1 MNFFSGYSLLLTLT
15 STVCVVTHAFVVSPY
30 AKTRTAAQGQSKT
43 KIQSLTAST
52 IPRDGSRLSMS
63 SSNSA
68 ALPENASFDVVVV
81 GSGIGGLSCAAML
94 AKYGYSVAVLE
105 KHYAAGG
112 AAHGFQVRQKDIEG
126 SFVFDTGPSFFAGLN
141 PSLPAKS
148 SNPLRTVLDAV
159 EESVA
164 CHKYTTFGLALPEGN
179 FVHTSDFGKPGGVIE
194 QVDGTSGTKAWSR
207 LLENMEPLAQAV
219 DALPTAALRGDLGT
233 ALTAAPY
240 LANFAKLN
248 PLENLKLTKPF
259 QNILNNSGVASSSF
273 AQRWLDLLCFCLSGL
288 TAEGTI
294 TAEMAMMMGEFYDE
308 DAIMDC
314 PIGGSKSI
322 VDALVR
328 GIEKHGGAVFCNSP
342 VEEIIIENGKA
353 TGVRMSKGRTIEA
366 KNAVVSNLSVWD
378 LYGSGIVD
386 KTVFPDSLVKER
398 MDTPVGKSFMHLHI
412 GFKAMKEELEALQAH
427 YMYIDDWS
435 KGIEGEDNA
444 ALISIPSVH
453 DDSLAP
459 EGYGVLHIYTPATEG
474 FDRWEGVDRKSD
486 KYKSLKEERS
496 QYLWEVLEKIIP
508 DIKERAVIS
517 QVGTPLTHQRF
528 LNRYKGS
535 YGPAIRAGEASFPF
549 PGTPVDGLLV
559 CGDSCFPGIGV
570 PAVAGSGILAAN
582 SVSLDSIGPQMK
594 LLKKM
599 RVAVK
604 A

>member
-1 MNFFSGYSLLLTLT
+1 MANLFDCALFLTLAFL
-15 STVCVVTHAFVVSPY
+15 VTTDAFVVTSNT
-30 AKTRTAAQGQSKT
+30 KTGGRTNGQSWKGL
-43 KIQSLTAST
+43 KGPKYASLLMTTSDRSDRAD
-52 IPRDGSRLSMS
+52 PQFLDNS
-63 SSNSA
+63 SY
-68 ALPENASFDVVVV
+68 DVVVV

-105 KHYAAGG
+105 KHYSPGG
-112 AAHGFQVRQKDIEG
+112 AAHGFKLRKKDISG
-126 SFVFDTGPSFFAGLN
+126 DFIFDTGPSFFAGLN
-141 PSLPAKS
+141 PNLASKA
-148 SNPLRTVLDAV
+148 SNPLRTVLDAI
-159 EESVA
+159 EESVE
-164 CHKYTTFGLALPEGN
+164 CYPYTTFGLSLPEGN
-179 FVHTSDFGKPGGVIE
+179 FIHTPDFGKSGGVID
-194 QVDGTSGTKAWSR
+194 QVDGKSGTEAWSR
-207 LLENMEPLAQAV
+207 LLKNMEPLAQAV

-259 QNILNNSGVASSSF
+259 LNILQNSGVASSSF

-294 TAEMAMMMGEFYDE
+294 TAEMAMMMGEFYDD

-328 GIEKHGGAVFCNSP
+328 GIEKLGGKVFCNTA
-342 VEEIIIENGKA
+342 VEEIIVENGKA
-353 TGVRMSKGRTIEA
+353 TGVRLSKGRIVRA
-366 KNAVVSNLSVWD
+366 KKAVISNLSVWD
-378 LYGSGIVD
+378 LYGSGIID
-386 KTVFPDSLVKER
+386 QTLFPDSLVKER
-398 MDTPVGKSFMHLHI
+398 MATPVGKSFMHLHL
-412 GFKAMKEELEALQAH
+412 GFRASKAELKALQAH
-427 YMYIDDWS
+427 YMHIDDWS

-453 DDSLAP
+453 DDSMAP
-459 EGYGVLHIYTPATEG
+459 EGYGVLHIYTPATEE
-474 FDRWEGVDRKSD
+474 FDRWEGLDRKSEE
-486 KYKSLKEERS
+486 YKSLKEERS
-496 QYLWEVLEKIIP
+496 QYLWNVLEKIIP
-508 DIKERAVIS
+508 DIKDRVVVS

-559 CGDSCFPGIGV
+559 CGDSTFPGIGV

-582 SVSLDSIGPQMK
+582 SVDWDSIGPQME

-599 RVAVK
+599 RSSNEKVK

>member
-1 MNFFSGYSLLLTLT
+1 MAPSDRSEL
-15 STVCVVTHAFVVSPY
+15 
-30 AKTRTAAQGQSKT
+30 
-43 KIQSLTAST
+43 
-52 IPRDGSRLSMS
+52 D
-63 SSNSA
+63 NS
-68 ALPENASFDVVVV
+68 EYDVVVI

-105 KHYAAGG
+105 KHYSPGG
-112 AAHGFQVRQKDIEG
+112 AAHGFKLRKTDIEG
-126 SFVFDTGPSFFAGLN
+126 DFIFDTGPSFFAGLN
-141 PSLPAKS
+141 PDLPSKA
-148 SNPLRTVLDAV
+148 SNPLRTVLDAIDEKV
-159 EESVA
+159 E
-164 CHKYTTFGLALPEGN
+164 CYPYTTFGLTLPEGN
-179 FVHTSDFGKPGGVIE
+179 FIHTTDFGKSGGVID
-194 QVDGTSGTKAWSR
+194 QVDGKSGTEAWSR
-207 LLENMEPLAQAV
+207 LLQNMEPLAQAV

-240 LANFAKLN
+240 LSKFAKLN

-259 QNILNNSGVASSSF
+259 QNILNNSGVSSSSF

-294 TAEMAMMMGEFYDE
+294 TAEMAMMMGEFYDD

-314 PIGGSKSI
+314 PTGGSKSI

-328 GIEKHGGAVFCNSP
+328 GTEKLGGKVFCNTA
-342 VEEIIIENGKA
+342 VEEIIVENGKA
-353 TGVRMSKGRTIEA
+353 KGVRLSKGRTVRA
-366 KNAVVSNLSVWD
+366 KKAVVSNLSVWD

-386 KTVFPDSLVKER
+386 KTLFPESLVKER
-398 MDTPVGKSFMHLHI
+398 MATPVGKSFMHLHI
-412 GFKAMKEELEALQAH
+412 GFRASKAELESLQAH

-444 ALISIPSVH
+444 ALLSIPSVH

-459 EGYGVLHIYTPATEG
+459 EGYGVLHIYTPATEE
-474 FDRWEGVDRKSD
+474 FDRWDGLDRKSAE
-486 KYKSLKEERS
+486 YKSLKEERS
-496 QYLWEVLEKIIP
+496 RYLWKVLEKIIP
-508 DIKERAVIS
+508 DIKERVVIS

-549 PGTPVDGLLV
+549 PGTPIDGLLV
-559 CGDSCFPGIGV
+559 CGDSTFPGIGV

-582 SVSLDSIGPQMK
+582 SVSWDSIGPQMD

-599 RVAVK
+599 RSGNK
-604 A
+604 RD

>member
-1 MNFFSGYSLLLTLT
+1 MNFFGQTLLLI
-15 STVCVVTHAFVVSPY
+15 V
-30 AKTRTAAQGQSKT
+30 
-43 KIQSLTAST
+43 AST
-52 IPRDGSRLSMS
+52 FFDVTRGFVNTIPKSRTETGIRPHSGAKGHNFDPLIRLNQAKLS
-63 SSNSA
+63 
-68 ALPENASFDVVVV
+68 ENESYDVVVV

-105 KHYAAGG
+105 KHYSPGG
-112 AAHGFQVRQKDIEG
+112 AAHGFKARAKGIDGEFI
-126 SFVFDTGPSFFAGLN
+126 FDTGPSFFAGLN
-141 PSLPAKS
+141 PDLPAKS
-148 SNPLRTVLDAV
+148 SNPLRTVLEAIDEAV
-159 EESVA
+159 E
-164 CHKYTTFGLALPEGN
+164 CKKYTSFGLALPEGN
-179 FVHTSDFGKPGGVIE
+179 FIHTTSFGKPGGVID
-194 QVDGTSGTKAWSR
+194 QVDGKRGTEAWSR
-207 LLENMEPLAQAV
+207 LLGNMEPLAQAV
-219 DALPTAALRGDLGT
+219 DALPTAALRGDIGT
-233 ALTAAPY
+233 AITAAPY

-259 QNILNNSGVASSSF
+259 QNILTNSGVPSSSF

-314 PIGGSKSI
+314 PVGGSKGI

-328 GIEKHGGAVFCNSP
+328 GIEKNGGSVFLNTP
-342 VEEIIIENGKA
+342 VEEIIIEDGKA
-353 TGVRMSKGRTIEA
+353 TGVRINKGRTVRA
-366 KNAVVSNLSVWD
+366 KKAVVSNLSVWD

-386 KTVFPDSLVKER
+386 KSVFPDSFVKER
-398 MDTPVGKSFMHLHI
+398 LATPIGKSFMHLHI
-412 GFKAMKEELEALQAH
+412 GFRATKEELKSLQAH

-435 KGIEGEDNA
+435 RGIEGEDNA

-459 EGYGVLHIYTPATEG
+459 EGYGVLHIYTPATEE
-474 FDRWEGVDRKSD
+474 FDRWGGLDRKSEE
-486 KYKSLKEERS
+486 YESLKEERS
-496 QYLWEVLEKIIP
+496 QYLWKVLEKVIP
-508 DIKERAVIS
+508 DIKDRTVLS

-528 LNRYKGS
+528 LNRHKGS

-559 CGDSCFPGIGV
+559 CGDSVFPGIGV

-582 SVSLDSIGPQMK
+582 SVSFDSIGPQME

-599 RVAVK
+599 RSSVECV
-604 A
+604 